1 LSGPGPADPPLAG
14 LRVLELATLYAGPQV
29 GAMLGDLGADVVK
42 VEPPG
47 GDPMRGMGVVRD
59 GVSRN
64 WSWVARHK
72 RSIVLDLEA
81 DADRQTFHALVGAAD
96 VLVENLT
103 PGIRD
108 RWGCRYEQLAAINP
122 ALVVVAVSCYG
133 KGGPYADRPGAGTL
147 AEAFGGLAAL
157 TGEPD
162 GPPTLASVPLGDTLT
177 AFWGV
182 IGALAA
188 SWARQR
194 GSPGR
199 LVDVAMYEPVLAVLG
214 GTIAGYDPADPPV
227 RSGSRVRG
235 GVPRNVYRTRDD
247 EYVAVSGTTDPQ
259 VSRLLALLGRDG
271 PEDQDR
277 FGRAR
282 RPAGSRRRARPPRR
296 RLRRRARPRRGAGRA
311 ARRPHPGRPR
321 QRRRSDPRGPAPA
334 GPGQPGPDARR
345 GRTRA
350 RRGPGRGAARLA
362 GVIQPSSLPTMPTK
376 LTISPG

>member
-1 LSGPGPADPPLAG
+1 MSGPGPADPPLAG
-14 LRVLELATLYAGPQV
+14 LRVLELATLYAAPQV

-47 GDPMRGMGVVRD
+47 GDPMRGMGIEGD

-72 RSIVLDLEA
+72 RSIVLDLDA
-81 DADRQTFHALVGAAD
+81 DADRATFRQLVGVAD

-103 PGIRD
+103 PTIRD
-108 RWGCRYEQLAAINP
+108 RWGCRYEQLAAMNP

-133 KGGPYADRPGAGTL
+133 LTGPYADRPGAGTL
-147 AEAFGGLAAL
+147 AEAFAGLAHL
-157 TGEPD
+157 TGAPD

-177 AFWGV
+177 AFWGA

-199 LVDVAMYEPVLAVLG
+199 LVDVAMYEPILAILG
-214 GTIAGYDPADPPV
+214 GTIAGYDAADPPR

-247 EYVAVSGTTDPQ
+247 TYVAVSGTTDPQ
-259 VSRLLALLGRDG
+259 VGRLLALLGRDG
-271 PEDQDR
+271 PDDQAR

-282 RPAGSRRRARPPRR
+282 D
-296 RLRRRARPRRGAGRA
+296 RLRHADELDRLVAEFVA
-311 ARRPHPGRPR
+311 ARDQDAVVAAFLDARIPIAPVNDVGAVLEDPHLRDRGSLAPMLATG
-321 QRRRSDPRGPAPA
+321 GPAL
-334 GPGQPGPDARR
+334 DADRDAVLR
-345 GRTRA
+345 DWLG
-350 RRGPGRGAARLA
+350 
-362 GVIQPSSLPTMPTK
+362 
-376 LTISPG
+376 

>member
-1 LSGPGPADPPLAG
+1 MSGPGPADPPLAG
-14 LRVLELATLYAGPQV
+14 LRVLELATLYAAPQV

-72 RSIVLDLEA
+72 RSIVLDLDG
-81 DADRQTFHALVGAAD
+81 DADRETFRQLVGAAD

-103 PGIRD
+103 PTVRD
-108 RWGCRYEQLAAINP
+108 RWGCGYEQLAAINP

-133 KGGPYADRPGAGTL
+133 QTGPYADRPGAGTL
-147 AEAFGGLAAL
+147 AEAYAGLADL
-157 TGEPD
+157 TGAPD

-194 GSPGR
+194 GAPGR

-214 GTIAGYDPADPPV
+214 GTIAGYDDADPPR
-227 RSGSRVRG
+227 RSASRVRG
-235 GVPRNVYRTRDD
+235 GAPRNVYRTRDAA
-247 EYVAVSGTTDPQ
+247 YVAVSGTTDPQ

-271 PEDQDR
+271 PDDVAR
-277 FGRAR
+277 FGRAQDR
-282 RPAGSRRRARPPRR
+282 LPHADELDRLVADFVAERDRAAVVTAFLDARIPVAPVNDVGALLEDPHLRARGSLEPMVG
-296 RLRRRARPRRGAGRA
+296 RG
-311 ARRPHPGRPR
+311 
-321 QRRRSDPRGPAPA
+321 
-334 GPGQPGPDARR
+334 GPDLDGDRDAVLREW
-345 GRTRA
+345 
-350 RRGPGRGAARLA
+350 LA
-362 GVIQPSSLPTMPTK
+362 
-376 LTISPG
+376 